1 MRSGRPGGVGGGHKG
16 SAGRPCVC
24 PEGRGEVEGAPRDV
38 QQPTAFSPFLPN
50 LPQSWV
56 FIFWILAKINKQI
69 NVQQEVGPQLHP
81 GGGGGGQAAGRWM
94 RWLPGFRH
102 GALPSLESAP
112 AGRLVWAAFGGCE
125 GPRRPQET
133 ICLANGGEQTWKQQP
148 FLFKLLRGM

>member
-1 MRSGRPGGVGGGHKG
+1 MRSGRPGGVRGGHKG

-24 PEGRGEVEGAPRDV
+24 PEGRGEIEGAPRDV

-81 GGGGGGQAAGRWM
+81 GGGGGGAGGQALNAVT
-94 RWLPGFRH
+94 PGVPAWSA
-102 GALPSLESAP
+102 ALSRVSASRP
-112 AGRLVWAAFGGCE
+112 AGVGCLWWVRRAPQTPGNHLFGKWRGTNL
-125 GPRRPQET
+125 ET
-133 ICLANGGEQTWKQQP
+133 AT
-148 FLFKLLRGM
+148 FSF